1 MLCNTKGS
9 SQVTYQK
16 SKFIVC
22 YFYFGLEA
30 TRSFKRP
37 CSFGSLSIY
46 HHIFTLYKSI
56 IRNDNFRPVFV
67 LRLSFVRNV
76 SGSVCG
82 SELVYGSVS
91 GSVSERATGSVLGLA
106 THMS

>member
-1 MLCNTKGS
+1 M
-9 SQVTYQK
+9 
-16 SKFIVC
+16 
-22 YFYFGLEA
+22 
-30 TRSFKRP
+30 
-37 CSFGSLSIY
+37 
-46 HHIFTLYKSI
+46 
-56 IRNDNFRPVFV
+56 FV

-82 SELVYGSVS
+82 SALVYGSVS